1 MNYYLIQL
9 TIIELIEC
17 MILILK
23 QIYSFLF
30 FLAYFVDQDYK
41 RQYFIKKELKN
52 YENNHTIWRDIED
65 FLFEYH
71 SQKIEKIKNI
81 NNLKEILTN
90 DIDKNDPLAWL
101 DKYIKFLKVNSTN
114 VELKEIFPNQKGEFK
129 AIKYLR
135 NDDNL
140 PELLKEIYNKLNS
153 TADKKYEIKDI
164 LLNSKIKFYS
174 KYNEFTQKELIGGIE
189 NKFIESEDENLK
201 LYIAEKLII
210 SLLPKNNGKKLKI
223 INEALNKFIECYNNI
238 TNKNLKP
245 NETIISTELN
255 YVIFLKYLLKKLF
268 VSIENWKDLNM
279 PTKIKENIKKLEKE
293 LKDLKIYKIDIK
305 ILTEEL
311 EKLRKQNANR
321 KLINDKEAQIEVFV
335 LIKNEN

>member
-255 YVIFLKYLLKKLF
+255 YGIFLKYLLKKLF